1 MGGGTPVSTI
11 SAAGSGGYY
20 PVQQSAPAQDD
31 GLSAA
36 LREERERQPDLAE
49 MMKDAREQIEQRKEQ
64 FKLPKNSRRYGD
76 AAIMACSRLARA
88 RSPGEVD
95 AASGYA
101 RRQIAQLRAA
111 KRSDSDNAERIQAV
125 INQLQK
131 TVNRAG
137 RKRRE
142 LSQERLEEKR
152 QARLAREKR
161 YADSPGVRLY
171 AGGRGGQPRP
181 GPAPGLPDG
190 AAPAADRPHRTDPV
204 HRGRRHPAVRLRRRR
219 TRPGPGDQCGGI
231 SEPPPCCQGG
241 GICFWCSKPVSR
253 VLSFKTAIY
262 LDAPLLTRSSRLPG
276 TAGPACMSLHGV
288 APDRV
293 YSDGRFHAIG

>member
-1 MGGGTPVSTI
+1 MSTI

-111 KRSDSDNAERIQAV
+111 KRSDSDNAGRIQAA

-131 TVNRAG
+131 AVNRAG
-137 RKRRE
+137 RKKRE
-142 LSQERLEEKR
+142 ISQEKLTAKRHARLEKEKR
-152 QARLAREKR
+152 TREAKRLRHQLKCRQTQRMIRESGYLREAEVDNRFQDQIAASKLEMR
-161 YADSPGVRLY
+161 NQMQELIDQTKVPVETAVQQYAAAS
-171 AGGRGGQPRP
+171 AE
-181 GPAPGLPDG
+181 PAP
-190 AAPAADRPHRTDPV
+190 APE
-204 HRGRRHPAVRLRRRR
+204 
-219 TRPGPGDQCGGI
+219 I
-231 SEPPPCCQGG
+231 SVE
-241 GICFWCSKPVSR
+241 
-253 VLSFKTAIY
+253 A
-262 LDAPLLTRSSRLPG
+262 
-276 TAGPACMSLHGV
+276 
-288 APDRV
+288 
-293 YSDGRFHAIG
+293 

>member
-1 MGGGTPVSTI
+1 MSTI

-101 RRQIAQLRAA
+101 RRQIAQLSAA
-111 KRSDSDNAERIQAV
+111 KRSDSDNADRIQAA

-131 TVNRAG
+131 AVNRAG
-137 RKRRE
+137 KKKRE
-142 LSQERLEEKR
+142 LNQEKLTAKR
-152 QARLAREKR
+152 QAKLEKEKR
-161 YADSPGVRLY
+161 TREAKRLRHQLKSKQTMRIIRESGYLREAAVDNRMQDHIAASKQEMRAQMEQLTAQTQTAVDAAVQQYAAAS
-171 AGGRGGQPRP
+171 AE
-181 GPAPGLPDG
+181 PAP
-190 AAPAADRPHRTDPV
+190 APE
-204 HRGRRHPAVRLRRRR
+204 
-219 TRPGPGDQCGGI
+219 I
-231 SEPPPCCQGG
+231 SIQ
-241 GICFWCSKPVSR
+241 
-253 VLSFKTAIY
+253 A
-262 LDAPLLTRSSRLPG
+262 
-276 TAGPACMSLHGV
+276 
-288 APDRV
+288 
-293 YSDGRFHAIG
+293 